1 MRNIGIA
8 DLASNLDQ
16 LKYWMRVGDF
26 NIYTTESQKGK
37 IERINE
43 GQYLKR

>member
-1 MRNIGIA
+1 MSIA

-26 NIYTTESQKGK
+26 NIYTIEYQEVK